1 MTSQP
6 YIPSDDFLEEWL
18 DTPMTEE
25 KKQEMEKYREYWE
38 QAREDA
44 IEHKKNNE
52 YWVFMVSDYF
62 GTGEGRTLCLMMTSA
77 LPCREEDFQNPDNK
91 YVASTTKEY
100 RARRKF
106 KEAFGDWHYQ
116 GLEFLTREEFFT
128 KYSQYLPP
136 KLIELKDQLCYIEY
150 CSELHFNFS

>member
-1 MTSQP
+1 MNDK
-6 YIPSDDFLEEWL
+6 IPDDDLLIEWL
-18 DTPMTEE
+18 GAPMTEDKKEELGNLREEWE
-25 KKQEMEKYREYWE
+25 KE
-38 QAREDA
+38 QKDA
-44 IEHKKNNE
+44 LEHKENNE
-52 YWVFMVSDYF
+52 YWLFMVSDYF

-91 YVASTTKEY
+91 YAPSTTKEY

-106 KEAFGDWHYQ
+106 KEAFGYWYSQ

-136 KLIELKDQLCYIEY
+136 KLVELKDQLCYIEY
-150 CSELHFNFS
+150 HSKLQFSFS

>member
-1 MTSQP
+1 VNDNDP
-6 YIPSDDFLEEWL
+6 ILSDDLLIERL
-18 DTPMTEE
+18 DTSITED
-25 KKQEMEKYREYWE
+25 KKFENAHK
-38 QAREDA
+38 DA

-52 YWVFMVSDYF
+52 YWLFMVSDYF
-62 GTGEGRTLCLMMTSA
+62 GTGEGRTICLCQTQA
-77 LPCREEDFQNPDNK
+77 IPCREEDFQNPDNK

-106 KEAFGDWHYQ
+106 KEAFGDWYYQ
-116 GLEFLTREEFFT
+116 GLEFVSREEFFT

-136 KLIELKDQLCYIEY
+136 KLVELKDQLCYVEY

>member
-1 MTSQP
+1 MNDNDS
-6 YIPSDDFLEEWL
+6 ILSDDLIQEWL
-18 DTPMTEE
+18 GAPMTEE
-25 KKQEMEKYREYWE
+25 KKEELGNLREEYE
-38 QAREDA
+38 NARKDA
-44 IEHKKNNE
+44 LEHKKNNE

>member
-1 MTSQP
+1 MNDNRP
-6 YIPSDDFLEEWL
+6 IPSDDFLDEWL

-25 KKQEMEKYREYWE
+25 KKEELGDLREEWEK
-38 QAREDA
+38 ARQGA

-52 YWVFMVSDYF
+52 YWIFMVSDYF
-62 GTGEGRTLCLMMTSA
+62 GTGEGRTVCLCMTQA
-77 LPCREEDFQNPDNK
+77 VPCKEEDFQNPDNK
-91 YVASTTKEY
+91 YSPSTTQKY

-106 KEAFGDWHYQ
+106 KEAFGDWYCQ
-116 GLEFLTREEFFT
+116 GLEFLTRDEFFT

-136 KLIELKDQLCYIEY
+136 KLVELKDQLCYIEY

>member
-6 YIPSDDFLEEWL
+6 HIPSDDFLEEWL
-18 DTPMTEE
+18 DTPMTED
-25 KKQEMEKYREYWE
+25 KKEELGNLREEYE
-38 QAREDA
+38 NARKDA
-44 IEHKKNNE
+44 LEHKKNNE
-52 YWVFMVSDYF
+52 YWLFMVLDYF

-150 CSELHFNFS
+150 CSKLHFNFS